1 MVLWRNLTMNQNYVP
16 FESPKPLPKYTGRLK
31 KIQLISNNMGYW
43 PEPEQGEELEQH
55 LTVTDKGR
63 VWLSR
68 YCYDRENNKL
78 LLNEKESF
86 KISAEAVN
94 AIMDAVTDCFS
105 GDYQPRFATDIG
117 FWDLT
122 LTNDEN
128 EKICLTGS
136 LTSRPLDPEE
146 YLSDIIRK
154 NLGRDD
160 LFVFDGNPDKITRV
174 EVKYHRLTKIKPEN
188 ATEEI
193 GDNYITLD
201 YHESLVLDRETET
214 MEHISELGSG
224 CKITKT
230 YHVEGGIISLLDSLD
245 LYFFA
250 DFPDKIPDTVEDPLD
265 SRNYEISISSKLGES
280 RVVTGAFDSNGLP
293 LNWAQFIEYIYDF
306 MEFYEPGELFD
317 PEIYKKPKR
326 RKSDLIFCNVEF
338 EDYGRTYCYLAD
350 SDDYSVGDKVVVPA
364 GPDNVESVATIKSIE
379 YRQSEDAPYPVEKT
393 KHILRKYT
401 EDNKT

>member
-1 MVLWRNLTMNQNYVP
+1 MVLRRKLTVNQNYVP
-16 FESPKPLPKYTGRLK
+16 FESPKPLPKFTGRLK
-31 KIQLISNNMGYW
+31 KIQLISNNMGYG

-55 LTVTDKGR
+55 LTITDKGR

-68 YCYDRENNKL
+68 YCYDRGNNKL
-78 LLNEKESF
+78 LLKEKESF
-86 KISAEAVN
+86 KISAEAVS
-94 AIMDAVTDCFS
+94 AIMDAVTDYFS

-117 FWDLT
+117 SWDLT

-136 LTSRPLDPEE
+136 LTSRPPDPEE
-146 YLSDIIRK
+146 YLSDIIR
-154 NLGRDD
+154 NSLGRDD
-160 LFVFDGNPDKITRV
+160 LFAFDGNPDKIMRV

-230 YHVEGGIISLLDSLD
+230 YHVEGGINSLLDSLD
-245 LYFFA
+245 MYFFA

-265 SRNYEISISSKLGES
+265 SRNYEISIFTKLGES
-280 RVVTGAFDSNGLP
+280 RVITGDFDSNGLP
-293 LNWAQFIEYIYDF
+293 LNWAAQ
-306 MEFYEPGELFD
+306 G
-317 PEIYKKPKR
+317 R
-326 RKSDLIFCNVEF
+326 R
-338 EDYGRTYCYLAD
+338 
-350 SDDYSVGDKVVVPA
+350 
-364 GPDNVESVATIKSIE
+364 
-379 YRQSEDAPYPVEKT
+379 
-393 KHILRKYT
+393 
-401 EDNKT
+401 

>member
-1 MVLWRNLTMNQNYVP
+1 MEKNTVP
-16 FESPKPLPKYTGRLK
+16 FKIPVNCPRFTGRMK
-31 KIQLISNNMGYW
+31 KIQLTSNNMRYG

-55 LTVTDKGR
+55 LTITDKGR

-78 LLNEKESF
+78 LLKGKESF
-86 KISAEAVN
+86 KISAEAVS
-94 AIMDAVTDCFS
+94 AIMVAVTDYFS
-105 GDYQPRFATDIG
+105 GDYQTRFATDIG
-117 FWDLT
+117 SWDLT

-128 EKICLTGS
+128 KKIWVTGS
-136 LTSRPLDPEE
+136 LISNSLEPEE
-146 YLSDIIRK
+146 DLSDVIRK

-160 LFVFDGNPDKITRV
+160 LFAFDGNPDEITRI
-174 EVKYHRLTKIKPEN
+174 EVNYHRLTKMKPIKPPDG
-188 ATEEI
+188 I
-193 GDNYITLD
+193 RDNHITLD

-214 MEHISELGSG
+214 MEHISELGSRR
-224 CKITKT
+224 KITKT
-230 YHVEGGIISLLDSLD
+230 YHLEGKIISLLDSFD

-250 DFPDKIPDTVEDPLD
+250 DLPDKIPDAIEDPLN
-265 SRNYEISISSKLGES
+265 SRNYEISIFTKLGES
-280 RVVTGAFDSNGLP
+280 RVITGDFDSNGLP
-293 LNWAQFIEYIYDF
+293 LNWAEFIEYIYDF
-306 MEFYEPGELFD
+306 MHFYEPGELFD
-317 PEIYKKPKR
+317 PEIYKKPRR
-326 RKSDLIFCNVEF
+326 RKSDLIFCSVEF

-364 GPDNVESVATIKSIE
+364 GPDNEESVVTIKSIE

>member
-1 MVLWRNLTMNQNYVP
+1 MTRVP
-16 FESPKPLPKYTGRLK
+16 FDVYPKITGRLK
-31 KIQLISNNMGYW
+31 RIQLISNNMGYG
-43 PEPEQGEELEQH
+43 PEPEQSEELEQH
-55 LTVTDKGR
+55 LTITDKGR

-68 YCYDRENNKL
+68 YCYDREKNKL
-78 LLNEKESF
+78 LLKGKESF
-86 KISAEAVN
+86 KISAEAAS
-94 AIMDAVTDCFS
+94 AIMDAVTDYFS
-105 GDYQPRFATDIG
+105 GDYQTRFATDIG

-122 LTNDEN
+122 LTNDEK
-128 EKICLTGS
+128 EKICVTGS
-136 LTSRPLDPEE
+136 LTSNSLVPEE
-146 YLSDIIRK
+146 DLSDVIRN

-160 LFVFDGNPDKITRV
+160 LFAFDGNPDKITRV

-188 ATEEI
+188 APAEI
-193 GDNYITLD
+193 WDNYITLD

-214 MEHISELGSG
+214 LEHISELGSG

-245 LYFFA
+245 MYVFA

-265 SRNYEISISSKLGES
+265 SRNYEISIFSKLGES
-280 RVVTGAFDSNGLP
+280 QVVTGAFDSNGLP
-293 LNWAQFIEYIYDF
+293 LNWAEFIEYIYDF

-350 SDDYSVGDKVVVPA
+350 NDDYSVGDKVVVPA
-364 GPDNVESVATIKSIE
+364 GPDDVESVVTIKSIE
-379 YRQSEDAPYPVEKT
+379 YRRPEDAPYPVEKT
-393 KHILRKYT
+393 KHILRRYRKN
-401 EDNKT
+401 EPEKQLK